1 MRKTSLLIVIII
13 MAALSS
19 ASAASISVPENFAFP
34 HVSLE
39 VAWLPGSGFTV
50 GNATNLSGGSK
61 NMMLGATLGFGGD
74 FAGQYRA
81 TTLNVPAQKISG
93 YNQQIDGLLNEFN
106 LLYKIDKHVAV
117 YVGATYTFGKMT
129 NIDRSTEEKSDN
141 LGVQIGGMLDVPI
154 YRELSGFADYS
165 IGSQIAQFSIGLEY
179 QIIAAATVNVAY
191 YNIQQYSL
199 SYSGGN
205 TSYMMQGAALGFSFD
220 I

>member
-1 MRKTSLLIVIII
+1 M
-13 MAALSS
+13 
-19 ASAASISVPENFAFP
+19 
-34 HVSLE
+34 
-39 VAWLPGSGFTV
+39 
-50 GNATNLSGGSK
+50 
-61 NMMLGATLGFGGD
+61 GFGSD

-81 TTLNVPAQKISG
+81 TTLNVPAQKIG
-93 YNQQIDGLLNEFN
+93 GFDQQIDGMLNEFN

-129 NIDRSTEEKSDN
+129 NNDKSSEDKSSSV
-141 LGVQIGGMLDVPI
+141 GVQIGGMLNVPI
-154 YRELSGFADYS
+154 YSELSGFSDYS

-179 QIIAAATVNVAY
+179 RVIDAATVNVAY